1 MNFYQYI
8 KVLHFPA
15 RFPTKYPLI
24 GALGHKGRFRV
35 HIYFFSIKILIQIF
49 KSPNFFKSVCL
60 EFLTYVITSTNLQNL
75 CTYSRQYQCKYDSER
90 YLSNR

>member
-15 RFPTKYPLI
+15 RFPTKSPLI

-35 HIYFFSIKILIQIF
+35 HIYFFSIKILIQIHITE
-49 KSPNFFKSVCL
+49 FF
-60 EFLTYVITSTNLQNL
+60 
-75 CTYSRQYQCKYDSER
+75 
-90 YLSNR
+90 